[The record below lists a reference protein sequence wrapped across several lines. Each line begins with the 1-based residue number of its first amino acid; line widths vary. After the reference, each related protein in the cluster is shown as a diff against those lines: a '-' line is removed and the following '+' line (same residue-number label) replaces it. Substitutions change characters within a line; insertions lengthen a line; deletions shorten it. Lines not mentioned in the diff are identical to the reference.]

1 MSQLQKA
8 LYLVAKQGSF
18 ALKSAP
24 IPRPGP
30 GEILIKQAA
39 VGLNPIDAKIQSLG
53 FFLKEYPAILGL
65 DLAGTVEE
73 VGEGVTNVKKGDRV

>member
-18 ALKSAP
+18 ALGSAP
-24 IPRPGP
+24 IPHPGP

-39 VGLNPIDAKIQSLG
+39 AGLNPIDMKIQTVGL
-53 FFLKEYPAILGL
+53 FIKDYPAILGL

-73 VGEGVTNVKKGDRV
+73 VGEGVTNVRKGDRV